1 MVLKNETRFD
11 WENRS
16 QHAYDYRGTDR
27 IKGITSTK
35 MNKSLTVFLMI
46 DDATVIYSFKK

>member
-27 IKGITSTK
+27 IKGITS

-46 DDATVIYSFKK
+46 LDATVIYSFKK